1 MDELF
6 IILVEFVLEFITITL
21 HSYISD
27 NHHVFI
33 ISSDALK
40 INTTSNIIYLLMW
53 CVVISD
59 TIKII

>member
-40 INTTSNIIYLLMW
+40 INTTSNII
-53 CVVISD
+53 
-59 TIKII
+59 